1 MGAGE
6 AAVVKRTMPLRA
18 LIAWM
23 LVLPKMDMVCA
34 RLGLSSF
41 ALRRR
46 WIRMSV
52 FATKRVQRR
61 IPLTMRPQK
70 SDMVTGYRSRS
81 ELRLEAG
88 DVGDNQTAGTIGSEA
103 IAPLVQPNM
112 KSRPT

>member
-1 MGAGE
+1 
-6 AAVVKRTMPLRA
+6 
-18 LIAWM
+18 
-23 LVLPKMDMVCA
+23 MDMVCA

-46 WIRMSV
+46 
-52 FATKRVQRR
+52 
-61 IPLTMRPQK
+61 MRPQK